1 MRLTEKDYCGY
12 DIKNRNDFNGYDNEE
27 DSQKLFSC
35 LQKLGQLE
43 DIEEE
48 LGIDLV
54 TLIKAEKDGIWYNS
68 NGTFYFNYF
77 DVSLAHRCFRRYVDY
92 FRNYMSFDFKD
103 YGKTWAL
110 TKEELE
116 NERI

>member
-12 DIKNRNDFNGYDNEE
+12 DIKNRNNFNGYDNEE

-43 DIEEE
+43 DIEDE
-48 LGIDLV
+48 LGIDL
-54 TLIKAEKDGIWYNS
+54 LIFLKIFTQENIYIRC
-68 NGTFYFNYF
+68 NGEIFVNDVEFAINCDKKGYFINLEICQF
-77 DVSLAHRCFRRYVDY
+77 DRLYL
-92 FRNYMSFDFKD
+92 KD

-110 TKEELE
+110 TREELL
-116 NERI
+116 